1 MAVAPEANF
10 HTSMHCDSKLNI
22 GFIGLGALGEG
33 LCNSLVKAGYSVTVN
48 DLHKDLATRLLAAG
62 ARWSDD
68 IAGACREAD
77 VLITALPSPAVS
89 RQVVE
94 GPGGVFDSLP
104 RGGIWVEMS
113 TTDLEDLQRLQ
124 GVAAQR
130 GISVLECPVTG
141 GVHLANS
148 GEITVLV
155 GGDEAVYKRV
165 EPLLQTI
172 GGQIIFLGKLGSAS
186 VVKVVTNMLAF
197 IHLVAAA
204 EAMMVPA
211 KYGVDL
217 DAAYRAIR
225 ASSGNSFVHETES
238 QLILSGSYNVKF
250 TMDLA
255 CKDLGLV
262 NSIAQKLGVPLE
274 LGSMT
279 QQIFTRARGLF
290 GGNAQSPEVARM
302 IEQACALELRAPG
315 YPSELLAEMGA
326 PRPSGTQPKA

>member
-1 MAVAPEANF
+1 MANGSPDNL
-10 HTSMHCDSKLNI
+10 KI
-22 GFIGLGALGEG
+22 GFIGLGALGQG
-33 LCNSLVKAGYSVTVN
+33 LCSSLVKAGLPITVT
-48 DLHKDLATRLLAAG
+48 DLNKALGEPLVAAG
-62 ARWSDD
+62 ATWSDD
-68 IAGACREAD
+68 VAGACRGAD
-77 VLITALPSPAVS
+77 VVITALPSPAVS
-89 RQVVE
+89 RKVVE
-94 GPGGVFDSLP
+94 GPGGVFENLKS
-104 RGGIWVEMS
+104 GGIWIEMS
-113 TTDLEDLQRLQ
+113 TTDFEDLKRLQ
-124 GVAAQR
+124 SEATLR

-155 GGDEAVYKRV
+155 GGEEDVYKRV
-165 EPLLQTI
+165 EPLLKTM
-172 GGQIIFLGKLGSAS
+172 GGQIIYMGKLGNAS

-211 KYGVDL
+211 KYGVDP
-217 DAAYRAIR
+217 DATYRAIR

-250 TMDLA
+250 NMDLA

-262 NSIAQKLGVPLE
+262 NGIAEKLGVPLE

-279 QQIFTRARGLF
+279 QQIFMRARGLY

-302 IEQACALELRAPG
+302 IEAACGLELRAPG
-315 YPSELLAEMGA
+315 YPAELLADEGA
-326 PRPSGTQPKA
+326 PRPSGTPAKS

>member
-1 MAVAPEANF
+1 MNKDQLKV
-10 HTSMHCDSKLNI
+10 
-22 GFIGLGALGEG
+22 GFIGLGSLGEG
-33 LCNSLVKAGYSVTVN
+33 LCHSLVKAGYQVTIN
-48 DLHKDLATRLLAAG
+48 DLNKPMAARLIAAG
-62 ARWSDD
+62 AHWADDVAGVCRASD
-68 IAGACREAD
+68 
-77 VLITALPSPAVS
+77 VVFTALPSPAVS

-94 GPGGVFDSLP
+94 GPGGVFASLP

-113 TTDLEDLQRLQ
+113 TTDFEDLQRLQ
-124 GVAAQR
+124 SAAAER
-130 GISVLECPVTG
+130 GIGVLECPVTG

-155 GGDEAVYKRV
+155 GGEQALFERV
-165 EPLLQTI
+165 RPMLQI
-172 GGQIIFLGKLGSAS
+172 MGGQIIYLGKLGNAS

-211 KYGVDL
+211 KYGVDP
-217 DAAYRAIR
+217 DATYRAIR

-290 GGNAQSPEVARM
+290 GGNAQSPEVARL
-302 IEQACALELRAPG
+302 IEKACGLELRAPG
-315 YPSELLAEMGA
+315 YPAELLAESGA
-326 PRPSGTQPKA
+326 PRPSGTQAKS